1 MNHLLGKRVLAWR
14 RGPAI
19 THYALQDLAPFS
31 MFLTADAQEP
41 QDDNQTQGYAEQPK
55 KNQNHDRPPFSE
67 AV

>member
-1 MNHLLGKRVLAWR
+1 
-14 RGPAI
+14 
-19 THYALQDLAPFS
+19 

-67 AV
+67 